1 MENEKNQVN
10 IEIRPEIAKGT
21 YSNLAIISHS
31 RNEFIIDFATVLPGL
46 NKPEVTNRIVMI
58 PEHAKR
64 LMHALIDNIS
74 KYESNFGHID
84 VPGMQPPQ
92 GTFNIADFNQNGK
105 KS

>member
-10 IEIRPEIAKGT
+10 IEICPEVAKGT

-31 RNEFIIDFATVLPGL
+31 KNEFILDFATIFPGM
-46 NKPEVTNRIVMI
+46 NKPEVTNRIVMT
-58 PEHAKR
+58 PENSKR

-74 KYESNFGHID
+74 KYEANFGRID
-84 VPGMQPPQ
+84 LSSMQQPQ

>member
-10 IEIRPEIAKGT
+10 IEIRPEVAKGT

-31 RNEFIIDFATVLPGL
+31 KNEFIMDFATILPGM
-46 NKPEVTNRIVMI
+46 NKPEVTSRIVMI

-74 KYESNFGHID
+74 KYEANFGKISLGEE
-84 VPGMQPPQ
+84 PKA
-92 GTFNIADFNQNGK
+92 TFNLADLQGSA